1 MKRKTKIGVV
11 CLVRKTFDYLTA
23 GKLYDDIIRK
33 ISQRED
39 IEFIFVE
46 QPLIEPEDAQKASE
60 QLLSEN
66 IDGVVIISGT
76 FHLGH
81 LALIINKTVQ
91 KPILLW
97 GLPELPYNGGKIRLN
112 SVCGVNLNAS
122 NLYKG
127 GNDAFYVSV
136 SQDIDEDWIN
146 AIKIKTALSS
156 YHIGILGYRARGFF
170 NVGVD
175 ELGAYAETGMLL
187 DHYELQEV
195 INANTSKEEI
205 EIIEEELKTIFD
217 VHAITPEQLKKVAE
231 LSAKFKYFMQ
241 ENQVDALAIR
251 CWPEFAAEFGIAPCA
266 SMSYLQSKGFLLG
279 CEGDVEGLMSM
290 IAHEAI
296 GAQTPFMAD
305 FSQVNLEEDFALL
318 WHCGVAPCN
327 LTNGVCN
334 CSLDSYHA
342 GGKGVTADFVMK
354 SGEISFCRIDTA
366 RGKTRLLLGKGE
378 AYPMEKELRGTYMK
392 TRFNIPLKE
401 LLEKVVYNGFAH
413 HISVVYGDYTKPF
426 EILAHINKWEIVR

>member
-1 MKRKTKIGVV
+1 MKRKAKIGVV

-23 GKLYDDIIRK
+23 GKVFDDIIRNLSK
-33 ISQRED
+33 RQD
-39 IEFIFVE
+39 VDFIFVE
-46 QPLIEPEDAQKASE
+46 KPLIEPEDAQIASKK
-60 QLLSEN
+60 LLSEN
-66 IDGVVIISGT
+66 VDGVVIISGT

-81 LALIINKTVQ
+81 LALIINKELQ

-136 SQDIDEDWIN
+136 SHDIDEDWIN
-146 AIKIKTALSS
+146 AVKIKTALSS

-187 DHYELQEV
+187 DHYELREV
-195 INANTSKEEI
+195 INTNISNAENER
-205 EIIEEELKTIFD
+205 IEEELKGIFD
-217 VHAITPEQLKKVAE
+217 VHAITPQQLKKVAE
-231 LSAKFKYFMQ
+231 LSAKFKNFME
-241 ENQVDALAIR
+241 ENQLDALAIR

-266 SMSYLQSKGFLLG
+266 SMSYLQSKGYLLG

-327 LTNGVCN
+327 LTDGVCN

-354 SGEISFCRIDTA
+354 SGEISFCRIDSA
-366 RGKTRLLLGKGE
+366 RGKTRLLLGKGQ

-392 TRFNIPLKE
+392 TRFDIPLQE
-401 LLEKVVYNGFAH
+401 LLNKVVYNGFAH

>member
-217 VHAITPEQLKKVAE
+217 VHAITSEQLKKVAE

>member
-1 MKRKTKIGVV
+1 MKRKAKIGVV
-11 CLVRKTFDYLTA
+11 CLVRKTFDYITA
-23 GKLYDDIIRK
+23 GKLYEEIIGNLSKR
-33 ISQRED
+33 QD
-39 IEFIFVE
+39 VDFVFVE
-46 QPLIEPEDAQKASE
+46 QPLIEPEDAQNASKK
-60 QLLSEN
+60 LLSEN
-66 IDGVVIISGT
+66 VDGVFIISGT
-76 FHLGH
+76 FHLGL
-81 LALIINKTVQ
+81 LALIINKELQ

-146 AIKIKTALSS
+146 AVKIKTALSS

-187 DHYELQEV
+187 DHYELREV
-195 INANTSKEEI
+195 INTNISNVEI
-205 EIIEEELKTIFD
+205 ERIEEELKDIFD
-217 VHAITPEQLKKVAE
+217 THAITPQQLKKVAE
-231 LSAKFKYFMQ
+231 LSVKFRHFM
-241 ENQVDALAIR
+241 EVNQLDALAIR

-266 SMSYLQSKGFLLG
+266 SMSYLQSKGYLLG

-296 GAQTPFMAD
+296 GAHTPFMAD

-327 LTNGVCN
+327 LTDGICN

-354 SGEISFCRIDTA
+354 SGEISFCRIDSA
-366 RGKTRLLLGKGE
+366 RGKTRLLLGKGQ

-392 TRFNIPLKE
+392 TRFDIPLQE
-401 LLEKVVYNGFAH
+401 LLNKVVYNGFAH

>member
-1 MKRKTKIGVV
+1 
-11 CLVRKTFDYLTA
+11 
-23 GKLYDDIIRK
+23 
-33 ISQRED
+33 
-39 IEFIFVE
+39 
-46 QPLIEPEDAQKASE
+46 
-60 QLLSEN
+60 
-66 IDGVVIISGT
+66 
-76 FHLGH
+76 
-81 LALIINKTVQ
+81 
-91 KPILLW
+91 
-97 GLPELPYNGGKIRLN
+97 
-112 SVCGVNLNAS
+112 
-122 NLYKG
+122 
-127 GNDAFYVSV
+127 
-136 SQDIDEDWIN
+136 
-146 AIKIKTALSS
+146 
-156 YHIGILGYRARGFF
+156 
-170 NVGVD
+170 VD